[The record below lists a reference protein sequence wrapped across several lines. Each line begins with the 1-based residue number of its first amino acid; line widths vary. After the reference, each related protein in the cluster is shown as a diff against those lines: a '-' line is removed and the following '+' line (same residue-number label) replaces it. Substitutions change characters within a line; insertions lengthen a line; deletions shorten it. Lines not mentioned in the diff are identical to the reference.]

1 MKHRFLFAA
10 ALASAAPAVSASAAR
25 ADEPVFRASDI
36 QADVTFLADD
46 LLLGREV
53 GTPGF
58 DIAAR
63 FVAARFQA
71 LGLRPAG
78 PGGSYFQPVTMRE
91 ARAVGTPS
99 VMLTYGG
106 ATIAIAPDQ
115 ALMRG
120 SLVDK
125 AVAIDAPLVFA
136 GFGIDRP
143 DLGFDDYRGLDV
155 RGKVVVL
162 LSGYPK
168 GVNSE
173 LGAFLGAEKA
183 VMAMKRGAVA
193 VINVQTLQDRQR
205 TKWERLVETVAR
217 PTRSWVGDDGQAF
230 VRASGIKA
238 TVSLH
243 PDVAAPLFAASGHPL
258 PALLAEAD
266 KNGARPRGFALKASV
281 KIVLSSEWRDIKTEN
296 VVALLPGSDAAL
308 AKQSVVL
315 SAHLDHLGSGG
326 KGPDKIY
333 NGAMDNAAGVATML
347 ASARALVSLPEKP
360 RRSVLF
366 AALTGEESGLL
377 GSDYLARHPLP
388 VAGTMIADVNF
399 DMPVLLY
406 RFTDVV
412 AFGAQHSSMG
422 PIVAEAVKRDGI
434 TLSPDPMP
442 GEGLFTRSDHYRFV
456 QQGIPAV
463 FIVPGF
469 AGEGEKQF
477 HAFLAEHYHQPSDD
491 LSLPFDWEAGALFAR
506 VNTHIVLGLANADV
520 APRWYAG
527 DFFGKE
533 YAPHAPHAPN
543 P

>member
-1 MKHRFLFAA
+1 
-10 ALASAAPAVSASAAR
+10 
-25 ADEPVFRASDI
+25 
-36 QADVTFLADD
+36 
-46 LLLGREV
+46 
-53 GTPGF
+53 
-58 DIAAR
+58 
-63 FVAARFQA
+63 
-71 LGLRPAG
+71 
-78 PGGSYFQPVTMRE
+78 
-91 ARAVGTPS
+91 
-99 VMLTYGG
+99 
-106 ATIAIAPDQ
+106 
-115 ALMRG
+115 
-120 SLVDK
+120 
-125 AVAIDAPLVFA
+125 
-136 GFGIDRP
+136 
-143 DLGFDDYRGLDV
+143 
-155 RGKVVVL
+155 
-162 LSGYPK
+162 
-168 GVNSE
+168 
-173 LGAFLGAEKA
+173 
-183 VMAMKRGAVA
+183 
-193 VINVQTLQDRQR
+193 
-205 TKWERLVETVAR
+205 
-217 PTRSWVGDDGQAF
+217 
-230 VRASGIKA
+230 
-238 TVSLH
+238 
-243 PDVAAPLFAASGHPL
+243 
-258 PALLAEAD
+258 
-266 KNGARPRGFALKASV
+266 LKASV

>member
-1 MKHRFLFAA
+1 MTMRIVMGA
-10 ALASAAPAVSASAAR
+10 ALALAASAAK
-25 ADEPVFRASDI
+25 AEEPVFRASDI

-71 LGLRPAG
+71 LGLKPAG
-78 PGGSYFQPVTMRE
+78 PGGSYFQPITMRE

-99 VMLTYGG
+99 LTLMLGG
-106 ATIAIAPDQ
+106 TPLAIAPDK

-125 AVAIDAPLVFA
+125 AVSIDAPLVFA
-136 GFGIDRP
+136 GYGIDRP
-143 DLGFDDYRGLDV
+143 DLGFDDYRGIDA

-168 GVNSE
+168 GVDSE
-173 LGAFLGAEKA
+173 LGAFLDSETV
-183 VMAMKRGAVA
+183 VMAMKRGAIA
-193 VINVQTLQDRQR
+193 VITVQTLQDQKR
-205 TKWERLVETVAR
+205 TKWEHLVEAVAR
-217 PTRSWVGDDGQAF
+217 PRRSWVGADGQAF
-230 VRASGIKA
+230 VRAPAIRASVLLHTDAA
-238 TVSLH
+238 TS
-243 PDVAAPLFAASGHPL
+243 LFAATPHPL
-258 PALLAEAD
+258 AALLAEAD
-266 KNGARPRGFALKASV
+266 KPGGRPRGFAIAASA
-281 KIVLSSEWRDIKTEN
+281 KIALTSAWHDIATEN
-296 VVALLPGSDAAL
+296 VVALLPGSDPAL
-308 AKQSVVL
+308 AGQSVVQ

-326 KGPDKIY
+326 KGADRIY

-347 ASARALVSLPEKP
+347 ASARALIALPEKP

-388 VAGTMIADVNF
+388 VAGTMVADVNF

-422 PIVAEAVKRDGI
+422 PIVAAASKRDGI
-434 TLSPDPMP
+434 ALSPDPIP
-442 GEGLFTRSDHYRFV
+442 EEGIFTRSDHYRFV

-463 FIVPGF
+463 FMVPGF

-477 HAFLAEHYHQPSDD
+477 RAFLADHYHQPSDD

-506 VNTHIVLGLANADV
+506 VNTHIVLGLANADQ

-533 YAPHAPHAPN
+533 YAPNAPRALKP
-543 P
+543 